1 MKIVVIG
8 GTGRVGA
15 EIVAQ
20 LMAAGHEAIAASR
33 STGVNTLT
41 GEGLADALAGAD
53 VLIDASNSPSFEDEA
68 VLRFFQTSTGNLLA
82 AATAA
87 GVKHYVALGVVG
99 TQRLSESGY
108 FRAKI
113 AQEEMVKG
121 GSVPYTIVRATQFFE
136 LVPVLVDAATDGDT
150 VRVPPILI
158 QPMSSADAS
167 RIVADVALGAPI
179 NGTVEIAGPE
189 QLRIDELF
197 RAWLSARQDSR
208 MVVVDPQTR
217 FFGASMHER
226 TLVAGDGA
234 RRSETRFADWLK
246 QPA

>member
-20 LMAAGHEAIAASR
+20 VKAAGHEAVAASR
-33 STGVNTLT
+33 STGINALT
-41 GEGLADALAGAD
+41 GEGLADALAGAE
-53 VLIDASNSPSFEDEA
+53 VAIDASNSPSFEDEA

-99 TQRLSESGY
+99 TQRLAESGY
-108 FRAKI
+108 FRAKV
-113 AQEEMVKG
+113 AQERLVAG
-121 GSVPYTIVRATQFFE
+121 ASIPYTIVQATQFFE
-136 LVPVLVDAATDGDT
+136 FVPILVDAATDGST
-150 VRVPPILI
+150 VRVPPVLI
-158 QPMSSADAS
+158 QPMSSSDAA
-167 RIVADVALGAPI
+167 RIIVDIALSQPV

-189 QLRIDELF
+189 QVRIDELF
-197 RAWLSARQDSR
+197 RAWLAAHHDSR
-208 MVVVDPQTR
+208 TVAADPRTR
-217 FFGASMHER
+217 FFGAALDER

-234 RRSETRFADWLK
+234 RLSENRFGEWVK